1 MSNET
6 ADPSGAPAPTEPA
19 EPTTRTTP
27 AQSCSPSQ
35 SPSSAASTPHTRAT
49 LPASR
54 TPSQSE
60 RKKCTASAL
69 DNALPEEGWRKVH
82 RISPVLNTWQ
92 FFAALVAFL
101 AYQGTGVISELLDSD
116 VISHMPA
123 LHIAG
128 YILGAIALFSVLVG
142 VYSYCAWKR
151 TAYALTDEAV
161 WYRSGIIFRVQRHAR
176 LEKIQ
181 AVDIVQPLLG
191 RIFGLGKVTIEVAGG
206 SHSNLEF
213 GYLKTETLHNL
224 RAEILALAAGV
235 TSGSASAALA
245 RQAREAAAEAPDVDF
260 GEQVAVSDSIGTGA
274 PAPEAQE
281 NEVFRVP
288 SGRLIASLFMS
299 VGLIISFLVFLAAMI
314 GMIVLILTEGL
325 AGVSGF
331 IPIIV
336 GILPIGSIVWS
347 RFAGAFDFR
356 AGISASGIRIRKGL
370 TSTRSQTIPPRRV
383 HSVRITQPFLWR
395 TKDWYR
401 VTVSMAG
408 YAGNSSNG
416 SEMAD
421 ASYVLLPVGTR
432 EEAELA
438 VWMVIQDLGV
448 DDPLALIHDGLH
460 GDNRSSSRYF
470 VPNPERSKVMDPIV
484 WRRRGAALTERVMAV
499 RDGRVTHTLTIMPYE
514 RFQSV
519 SIYQGPWMRRRKLAM
534 VNPKLVNGQAPIA
547 APHLDLE
554 FATTMV
560 ATLMERGRLRRDHEP
575 PERWMRRV
583 AQSVSDPKVAE
594 QIEHSANAYED
605 SPEDVSPAAGA
616 DTDAPPAAGSDER

>member
-1 MSNET
+1 M
-6 ADPSGAPAPTEPA
+6 
-19 EPTTRTTP
+19 RTTP

-35 SPSSAASTPHTRAT
+35 SPSSVASTPHTGAT
-49 LPASR
+49 LPASH

-60 RKKCTASAL
+60 RKKRTASAL

-128 YILGAIALFSVLVG
+128 YILAAIALFSVLVG
-142 VYSYCAWKR
+142 VYSYFAWKR

-161 WYRSGIIFRVQRHAR
+161 WYRSGIIFRAQRHAR

-314 GMIVLILTEGL
+314 GMIALILTEGL

-336 GILPIGSIVWS
+336 GILPIGSFAWS

-416 SEMAD
+416 SEMAY

-448 DDPLALIHDGLH
+448 DDP
-460 GDNRSSSRYF
+460 RSTAS
-470 VPNPERSKVMDPIV
+470 
-484 WRRRGAALTERVMAV
+484 
-499 RDGRVTHTLTIMPYE
+499 
-514 RFQSV
+514 
-519 SIYQGPWMRRRKLAM
+519 
-534 VNPKLVNGQAPIA
+534 
-547 APHLDLE
+547 
-554 FATTMV
+554 
-560 ATLMERGRLRRDHEP
+560 
-575 PERWMRRV
+575 
-583 AQSVSDPKVAE
+583 
-594 QIEHSANAYED
+594 
-605 SPEDVSPAAGA
+605 
-616 DTDAPPAAGSDER
+616 